1 MKTIQA
7 CVNPRLLK
15 KADRLFTGSL
25 DGRICEVLQNARRAH
40 ATRVEITNEDG
51 RVTVR
56 DNGHGIQDF
65 AKLLD
70 LGGSGW
76 DESIEFGEDP
86 AGVGLFC
93 LAPREVSIRSKGSRV
108 NIGGTGWSGALVSI
122 QDDPNPIAGTE
133 LRFWDEPWRSA
144 IVDRHAVFSGMD
156 VVVDGVACPRRLF
169 VSAQATRHPELGCL
183 IEVLETAKLNEWHNA
198 CHRDRL
204 FSAGAMVNF
213 HGQIVELPYSPVSER
228 GLHYLVDLTGEPTA
242 IRLMLPAR
250 TRLFEN
256 AALIQLKAAIE
267 REAYRFIQR
276 RGSHCLPFREFE
288 RARELGIHLPEAR
301 PAFTVGL
308 LSACES
314 PEPVE
319 VRLPKDFPLSKC
331 YRVDSADESNDSFAV
346 ANAHLL
352 AALGTLETP
361 FVPVEIRSDFD
372 GYAWARLPTITRVE
386 ITIGAQ
392 LYSDWIGGGR
402 LTCVDRIVV
411 TVHTSDG
418 RIFSSPVCMAKTA
431 AADETTTWPDEVT
444 LVTPDAQERL
454 SSAEIWHHLGGWSED
469 GDTYDTQEYEFS
481 QALDGFW
488 AELIGPDENIR
499 RELVRDAE
507 HIKPE
512 WHSVTIL
519 CDGTVT
525 IQYADGQSRAILPP
539 PTTSTSL

>member
-1 MKTIQA
+1 MQTIQA

-25 DGRICEVLQNARRAH
+25 DGRICEILQNARRAH

-76 DESIEFGEDP
+76 DESLESGEDP

-93 LAPREVSIRSKGSRV
+93 LAPREVSIRSNARRV
-108 NIGGTGWSGALVSI
+108 TIGGAGWSGAPVPI
-122 QDDPNPIAGTE
+122 QEDPNPIAGTE

-144 IVDRHAVFSGMD
+144 VVDRHAVFSGMD
-156 VVVDGVACPRRLF
+156 VIVDGVACPRQSF
-169 VSAQATRHPELGCL
+169 VSAQAPHHPELGCR

-204 FSAGAMVNF
+204 YSAGGLVNF
-213 HGQIVELPYSPVSER
+213 HGQIVALPYSPISER

-256 AALIQLKAAIE
+256 AALLQLKAAIE
-267 REAYRFIQR
+267 REAYRHIQH
-276 RGSHCLPFREFE
+276 RGTHSLPFREFQ

-308 LSACES
+308 LSASES
-314 PEPVE
+314 PEPIE
-319 VRLPKDFPLSKC
+319 VTLPKGFPLSKC
-331 YRVDSADESNDSFAV
+331 YRMNSVDESNDSFDV
-346 ANAHLL
+346 TNAHLL
-352 AALGTLETP
+352 AALGTFETP

-372 GYAWARLPTITRVE
+372 GYAWARLPTISRVE
-386 ITIGAQ
+386 ISIGSQ
-392 LYSDWIGGGR
+392 LHSDWVGSGR

-418 RIFSSPVCMAKTA
+418 RLFSSPVCMAQA
-431 AADETTTWPDEVT
+431 AAMDEKTTWPDEIT
-444 LVTPDAQERL
+444 FVTPEAQQRL
-454 SSAEIWHHLGGWSED
+454 SASEIWHHLGGWSED
-469 GDTYDTQEYEFS
+469 GDTYGTQEYEFGK
-481 QALDGFW
+481 ALDRFW
-488 AELIGPDENIR
+488 AELIGPDENLR
-499 RELVRDAE
+499 RELVSEAQL
-507 HIKPE
+507 IKPG
-512 WHSVTIL
+512 WHSVMIMN
-519 CDGTVT
+519 DGTVT

-539 PTTSTSL
+539 PTTSPAL